1 MSLPKTIKDVVDA
14 TYDHMPLKLANG
26 TFGNGVADGGDY
38 VAAWMVEKIVRSILD
53 IAGIRIDTDGQT
65 LIYPSTVGTKT
76 PRYQVEE
83 QRNPRWKGR
92 R

>member
-1 MSLPKTIKDVVDA
+1 VSLPKTFAEVSTAVFAGAIRMK
-14 TYDHMPLKLANG
+14 THELLGIN
-26 TFGNGVADGGDY
+26 
-38 VAAWMVEKIVRSILD
+38 EKQMQDIVHELVMSTLMS
-53 IAGIRIDTDGQT
+53 AGIKIDEADDKT
-65 LIYPSTVGTKT
+65 LIYPSTVGTNT